1 MEYVRIAILSTYDKV
16 CAFLDNKAKKA
27 LHYYD
32 DELVEYL
39 KGTASTLTLTAT
51 ARHPDSQYLVEGNKL
66 AFKYR
71 DRDYYMNIMHVERD
85 EYEVTVEAYSLS
97 FELLNEQRGSYSA
110 AEAMSFTEYMSVF
123 DPEHTVT
130 LGINEVTDKSITHS
144 WEGEDT
150 ILARIFS
157 LATVFSAEVEFLPE
171 LNDNYSLKRIVMNVY
186 KEHSDT
192 AQGVGQR
199 RSDLTLRYGKDISGI
214 TKISDITELY
224 TAITPVGR
232 DGLTVASLDKT
243 EYDADGNVEY
253 RSPLNSTHI
262 YAVQARDRFPSNLM
276 ANENE
281 RYIGVNWE
289 YDTENVNTLYGQ
301 ALAQLKK
308 NCVPKISYEVD
319 GYFDTNIGD
328 TVTIADESF
337 NPVLYLEA
345 RVTEQHRS
353 FTDPTQNKTTF
364 DNFKEL
370 QSEIDSSLLARVEE
384 LIAQGKTYTGMISTN
399 NGIVFK
405 NGVGETTMTAHVRDS
420 VGEELAE
427 NFVIHWYKDGSEVYI
442 GNPYTISA
450 DDVDG
455 KAVYRFEAVDATGV
469 VKAFYEVTVSDV
481 NDGED
486 GQPGKPGED
495 GKTSYFHVRYSPNS
509 NGNPMSTT
517 PDEYIGTYVD
527 FVETDSNDPADYT
540 WSKFQGHDGAQGIPG
555 VNGENGETSYLHIA
569 YANSADGSVDFSIT
583 ESEGKSYI
591 GQYVDFE
598 INDSENPAD
607 YNWTKIKGDDGVSL
621 YTWIKYADTPT
632 TGMSDSPDGKQYMG
646 IAYNKT
652 TPEESTRYEDYKWSR
667 ITGEGIPGAPG
678 EDGKTLY
685 TWVKYAD
692 DAQGNG
698 ISDSPTGKNY
708 IGLAYNKETATES
721 NSPSDYTWALFRGPQ
736 GIQGPQGEKGDTG
749 EQGVPGPAGADGKT
763 SYFHIKYSSV
773 ANPTLPSQMTETP
786 SAYIGT
792 YVDFTEVDSND
803 PADYKWSKFQ
813 GDPGA
818 QGIPGQNGENGMT
831 SYLHIAYAN
840 SADGHTDFSVSNST
854 GRAYMGVYV
863 DFNQADSTDPEDYT
877 WSRTKGDPGPAGE
890 DGKPTGITVSPT
902 EPEDPYTGM
911 LWKHTGTVAGLIK
924 NATYRWDGDSWELY
938 LFTADNIDVQTL
950 SAITANLGNAT
961 AGSLKVEWN
970 QEPGGGNTAS
980 GTTYF
985 SDEDGDGQMRIE
997 YTVKN
1002 SSETIIRKGTA
1013 RYGYD
1018 GVYLTSEDSDG
1029 TESYINLTYSGIGL
1043 SDGDDA
1049 ETLGIAHIS
1058 RLKSAVCAGG
1068 VTFVGDMNS
1077 TSLNPGFYFCD
1088 FTNIDNGPYSS
1099 GYGVLEKANLD
1110 YSGNA
1115 FIQKVYRYLN
1125 GCISE
1130 IAVRIYMNRQWYD
1143 WAYIPVIGA
1152 SWYTLPLTSSTAA
1165 SEGRTPRYKN
1175 YGKRVELTG
1184 QVAKT
1189 SGSFTTSAFAVATL
1203 PVGSRPSTNKVFMV
1217 GDSTFKGARV
1227 AVLTSGQIQVHS
1239 ANNSSYVS
1247 LDGIAFDLD

>member
-85 EYEVTVEAYSLS
+85 EYEVIIEAYSLS

-308 NCVPKISYEVD
+308 NCVPKISYEVN

-384 LIAQGKTYTGMISTN
+384 LIAQGKTYTAMISTN

-455 KAVYRFEAVDATGV
+455 KAVYRFEALDATGV
-469 VKAFYEVTVSDV
+469 VKAFYEITVSDV

-486 GQPGKPGED
+486 GQPGEPGED
-495 GKTSYFHVRYSPNS
+495 GRSYVIESSVPEIKVSGDGF
-509 NGNPMSTT
+509 T
-517 PDEYIGTYVD
+517 PDRVTFNMYFYDGSGNRQDLDVYAVADQFIDGEWVQSWTWTTKSNIKTIFTSVIDQAAKFVRLTVYNTRSDGIFSDKLAEYTLPITFNTFSAPGTY
-527 FVETDSNDPADYT
+527 
-540 WSKFQGHDGAQGIPG
+540 
-555 VNGENGETSYLHIA
+555 TS
-569 YANSADGSVDFSIT
+569 
-583 ESEGKSYI
+583 
-591 GQYVDFE
+591 
-598 INDSENPAD
+598 
-607 YNWTKIKGDDGVSL
+607 
-621 YTWIKYADTPT
+621 DTAPT
-632 TGMSDSPDGKQYMG
+632 QP
-646 IAYNKT
+646 
-652 TPEESTRYEDYKWSR
+652 
-667 ITGEGIPGAPG
+667 
-678 EDGKTLY
+678 
-685 TWVKYAD
+685 
-692 DAQGNG
+692 
-698 ISDSPTGKNY
+698 
-708 IGLAYNKETATES
+708 
-721 NSPSDYTWALFRGPQ
+721 F
-736 GIQGPQGEKGDTG
+736 
-749 EQGVPGPAGADGKT
+749 
-763 SYFHIKYSSV
+763 
-773 ANPTLPSQMTETP
+773 
-786 SAYIGT
+786 
-792 YVDFTEVDSND
+792 
-803 PADYKWSKFQ
+803 
-813 GDPGA
+813 
-818 QGIPGQNGENGMT
+818 
-831 SYLHIAYAN
+831 
-840 SADGHTDFSVSNST
+840 
-854 GRAYMGVYV
+854 
-863 DFNQADSTDPEDYT
+863 
-877 WSRTKGDPGPAGE
+877 
-890 DGKPTGITVSPT
+890 
-902 EPEDPYTGM
+902 TGM
-911 LWKHTGTVAGLIK
+911 LWKNTGTAGGYIQ
-924 NATYRWDGDSWELY
+924 NAIYQWNGSEWTLY
-938 LFTADNIDVQTL
+938 YFAAANLDVKKL
-950 SAITANLGNAT
+950 SAISGDMGELT
-961 AGSLKVEWN
+961 AGSIEIPWEYTDNPQFTIQGTTKFSKSEGGTNPISVEFKLIN
-970 QEPGGGNTAS
+970 KGTQEVDATGSAVYDYNGVTISINYTTGGSRRMRLGYGSLSFSDNENTA
-980 GTTYF
+980 TF
-985 SDEDGDGQMRIE
+985 
-997 YTVKN
+997 
-1002 SSETIIRKGTA
+1002 
-1013 RYGYD
+1013 
-1018 GVYLTSEDSDG
+1018 
-1029 TESYINLTYSGIGL
+1029 GL
-1043 SDGDDA
+1043 S
-1049 ETLGIAHIS
+1049 EILK
-1058 RLKSAVCAGG
+1058 LKS
-1068 VTFVGDMNS
+1068 
-1077 TSLNPGFYFCD
+1077 
-1088 FTNIDNGPYSS
+1088 
-1099 GYGVLEKANLD
+1099 
-1110 YSGNA
+1110 
-1115 FIQKVYRYLN
+1115 
-1125 GCISE
+1125 
-1130 IAVRIYMNRQWYD
+1130 
-1143 WAYIPVIGA
+1143 GA
-1152 SWYTLPLTSSTAA
+1152 EEWTALPLNTNYVA
-1165 SEGRTPRYKN
+1165 SEGNTPMYRKVPI
-1175 YGKRVELTG
+1175 YGSTSWKVELKG
-1184 QVAKT
+1184 QVARSDGENVHGT
-1189 SGSFTTSAFAVATL
+1189 VGTL
-1203 PVGSRPSTNKVFMV
+1203 PEGYRPSDSVIYMQADDTFM
-1217 GDSTFKGARV
+1217 GARV
-1227 AVLTSGQIQVHS
+1227 AVVNTGAVQSRTVY
-1239 ANNSSYVS
+1239 NSKYVS
-1247 LDGIAFDLD
+1247 LDGISFEVEG

>member
-97 FELLNEQRGSYSA
+97 FELLNEQRGTYSA

-301 ALAQLKK
+301 ALSQLKK

-384 LIAQGKTYTGMISTN
+384 LIAQGKTYTAMISTN

-427 NFVIHWYKDGSEVYI
+427 NFVIHWYKDGPEVYI

-455 KAVYRFEAVDATGV
+455 KAVYRFEALDATGV
-469 VKAFYEVTVSDV
+469 VKAFYEITVSDV

-486 GQPGKPGED
+486 GQPGEPGED
-495 GKTSYFHVRYSPNS
+495 GKTSYFHVRYSPNPD
-509 NGNPMSTT
+509 GNPMSTT

-527 FVETDSNDPADYT
+527 FVEADSNDPADYT

-583 ESEGKSYI
+583 ESDGKSYI

-607 YNWTKIKGDDGVSL
+607 YNWTKIKGEDGMSL

-652 TPEESTRYEDYKWSR
+652 TPEESTRYEDYTWSR

-685 TWVKYAD
+685 TWVRYAD
-692 DAQGNG
+692 DAQGTG
-698 ISDSPTGKNY
+698 ISDDPTGKNY
-708 IGLAYNKETATES
+708 IGLAYNKETPTES
-721 NSPSDYTWALFRGPQ
+721 N
-736 GIQGPQGEKGDTG
+736 
-749 EQGVPGPAGADGKT
+749 
-763 SYFHIKYSSV
+763 
-773 ANPTLPSQMTETP
+773 
-786 SAYIGT
+786 
-792 YVDFTEVDSND
+792 
-803 PADYKWSKFQ
+803 
-813 GDPGA
+813 
-818 QGIPGQNGENGMT
+818 
-831 SYLHIAYAN
+831 
-840 SADGHTDFSVSNST
+840 
-854 GRAYMGVYV
+854 
-863 DFNQADSTDPEDYT
+863 DPEDYT
-877 WSRTKGDPGPAGE
+877 WSLFRGPQGVPGNPGEKGEQGTPGENGRSYVIESSVPEIKVSGDGFTPDRVTFNMYFYDGSGNRQDLDVYAVADQFIDGEWVQSWTWTTKSNIKTIFTSVIDQAAEFVRLTVYNTRSDGIFSDKLAEYTLPITFNTFSAPGTYTSDTA
-890 DGKPTGITVSPT
+890 PTQPF
-902 EPEDPYTGM
+902 TGM
-911 LWKHTGTVAGLIK
+911 LWKNTGTAGGYIQ
-924 NATYRWDGDSWELY
+924 NAIYQWNGSEWTLY
-938 LFTADNIDVQTL
+938 YFAAANLDVKKL
-950 SAITANLGNAT
+950 SAISGDMGELT
-961 AGSLKVEWN
+961 AGSIEIPWEYTDNPQFTIQGTTKFSKSEGGTNPISVEFKLIN
-970 QEPGGGNTAS
+970 KGTQEVDATGSAVYDYNGVTISINYTTGGSRRMRLGYGSLSFSDNENTA
-980 GTTYF
+980 TF
-985 SDEDGDGQMRIE
+985 
-997 YTVKN
+997 
-1002 SSETIIRKGTA
+1002 
-1013 RYGYD
+1013 
-1018 GVYLTSEDSDG
+1018 
-1029 TESYINLTYSGIGL
+1029 GL
-1043 SDGDDA
+1043 S
-1049 ETLGIAHIS
+1049 EILK
-1058 RLKSAVCAGG
+1058 LKS
-1068 VTFVGDMNS
+1068 
-1077 TSLNPGFYFCD
+1077 
-1088 FTNIDNGPYSS
+1088 
-1099 GYGVLEKANLD
+1099 
-1110 YSGNA
+1110 
-1115 FIQKVYRYLN
+1115 
-1125 GCISE
+1125 
-1130 IAVRIYMNRQWYD
+1130 
-1143 WAYIPVIGA
+1143 GA
-1152 SWYTLPLTSSTAA
+1152 EEWTALPLNTNYVA
-1165 SEGRTPRYKN
+1165 SEGNTPMYRKVPI
-1175 YGKRVELTG
+1175 YGSTSWKVELKG
-1184 QVAKT
+1184 QVARSDGENVHGT
-1189 SGSFTTSAFAVATL
+1189 VGTL
-1203 PVGSRPSTNKVFMV
+1203 PEGYRPSDSVIYMQADDTFM
-1217 GDSTFKGARV
+1217 GARV
-1227 AVLTSGQIQVHS
+1227 AVVNTGAVQSRTVY
-1239 ANNSSYVS
+1239 NSKYVS
-1247 LDGIAFDLD
+1247 LDGISFEVEG

>member
-97 FELLNEQRGSYSA
+97 FELLNEQRGAYSA

-130 LGINEVTDKSITHS
+130 LGINEVADKSITHS

-289 YDTENVNTLYGQ
+289 YDTDNVNTLYGQ

-384 LIAQGKTYTGMISTN
+384 LIAQGKTYTAMISTN

-455 KAVYRFEAVDATGV
+455 KAVYRFEALDATGI

-486 GQPGKPGED
+486 GQPGEPGED

-509 NGNPMSTT
+509 DGNPMSTT

-527 FVETDSNDPADYT
+527 FVEADSNDPADYT

-583 ESEGKSYI
+583 ESDGKSYI

-607 YNWTKIKGDDGVSL
+607 YNWTKIKGEDGMSL

-652 TPEESTRYEDYKWSR
+652 TPEESTRYEDYTWSR

-685 TWVKYAD
+685 TWVRYAD
-692 DAQGNG
+692 DAQGTG
-698 ISDSPTGKNY
+698 ISDDPTGKNY
-708 IGLAYNKETATES
+708 IGLAYNKETPTES
-721 NSPSDYTWALFRGPQ
+721 N
-736 GIQGPQGEKGDTG
+736 
-749 EQGVPGPAGADGKT
+749 
-763 SYFHIKYSSV
+763 
-773 ANPTLPSQMTETP
+773 
-786 SAYIGT
+786 
-792 YVDFTEVDSND
+792 
-803 PADYKWSKFQ
+803 
-813 GDPGA
+813 
-818 QGIPGQNGENGMT
+818 
-831 SYLHIAYAN
+831 
-840 SADGHTDFSVSNST
+840 
-854 GRAYMGVYV
+854 
-863 DFNQADSTDPEDYT
+863 DPEDYT
-877 WSRTKGDPGPAGE
+877 WSLFRGPQGVPGNPGEKGEQGTPGENGRSYVIESSVPEIKVSGDGFTPNRVTFNMYFYDGSGNRQDLDVYAVADQFIDGEWVQSWTWTTKSNIKTIFTSVIDQAAEFVRLTVYNTRSDGIFSDKLAEYTLPITFNTFSAPGTYTSDTA
-890 DGKPTGITVSPT
+890 PTQPFA
-902 EPEDPYTGM
+902 GM
-911 LWKHTGTVAGLIK
+911 LWKNTGTAGGYIQ
-924 NATYRWDGDSWELY
+924 NAIYQWNGSEWTLY
-938 LFTADNIDVQTL
+938 YFAAANLDVKKL
-950 SAITANLGNAT
+950 SAISGDMGELT
-961 AGSLKVEWN
+961 AGSIEIPWEYTDNPQFTIQGTTKFSKSEGGTNPISVEFKLIN
-970 QEPGGGNTAS
+970 KGTQEVDATGSAVYDYNGVTISINYTTGESRRMRLGYGSLSFSDNENTA
-980 GTTYF
+980 TF
-985 SDEDGDGQMRIE
+985 
-997 YTVKN
+997 
-1002 SSETIIRKGTA
+1002 
-1013 RYGYD
+1013 
-1018 GVYLTSEDSDG
+1018 
-1029 TESYINLTYSGIGL
+1029 GL
-1043 SDGDDA
+1043 S
-1049 ETLGIAHIS
+1049 EILK
-1058 RLKSAVCAGG
+1058 LKS
-1068 VTFVGDMNS
+1068 
-1077 TSLNPGFYFCD
+1077 
-1088 FTNIDNGPYSS
+1088 
-1099 GYGVLEKANLD
+1099 
-1110 YSGNA
+1110 
-1115 FIQKVYRYLN
+1115 
-1125 GCISE
+1125 
-1130 IAVRIYMNRQWYD
+1130 
-1143 WAYIPVIGA
+1143 GA
-1152 SWYTLPLTSSTAA
+1152 EEWTALPLNTNYVA
-1165 SEGRTPRYKN
+1165 SEGNTPMYRKVPI
-1175 YGKRVELTG
+1175 YGSTSWKVELKG
-1184 QVAKT
+1184 QVARSDGENVHGT
-1189 SGSFTTSAFAVATL
+1189 VGTL
-1203 PVGSRPSTNKVFMV
+1203 PEGYRPSDSVIYMQADDTFM
-1217 GDSTFKGARV
+1217 GARV
-1227 AVLTSGQIQVHS
+1227 AVVNTGAVQSRTVY
-1239 ANNSSYVS
+1239 NSKYVS
-1247 LDGIAFDLD
+1247 LDGISFEVEE